1 MTFNKS
7 IPAVIIGLGLIA
19 ASASASAYTGQ
30 QYAKDAKIS
39 LAQAKKLALAVF
51 PGKIISVEL
60 EKEKGGSGLR
70 FSFDVRNGKTVHEV
84 GIDAKTGKVLENSDD
99 TGDSDQV

>member
-1 MTFNKS
+1 MRFNKT
-7 IPAVIIGLGLIA
+7 IPAIIIGLGLIA
-19 ASASASAYTGQ
+19 TSVSASAYTGQ
-30 QYAKDAKIS
+30 QYAKEAKIT
-39 LAQAKKLALAVF
+39 LAQAKKMALKVF

-70 FSFDVRNGKTVHEV
+70 FSFDVRHGKTVHEV

-99 TGDSDQV
+99 SNDSD